1 MKKVVYS
8 DHLKFRLKL
17 RKIPYLLPIQIYKL
31 SKERYF
37 DVLTKNFVAVKRVLY
52 KGKSRDI
59 MVAHTESSVDVIL
72 ITIHP
77 LKSEQKFN
85 RIRNNRWQRL

>member
-17 RKIPYLLPIQIYKL
+17 RKIPHLLPVQIYKL

-37 DVLTKNFVAVKRVLY
+37 DVLTKNFVAVKRLVHA
-52 KGKSRDI
+52 GKNREM
-59 MVAHTESSVDVIL
+59 MVAYTETNFEITL
-72 ITIHP
+72 ITSP
-77 LKSEQKFN
+77 LE
-85 RIRNNRWQRL
+85 IRAKI